1 MKEDIEKKFS
11 QEWEKQSSSV
21 IDKTREGLS
30 DNLDKKFVKRI
41 EFLMKLEEI
50 EWDADDDTFRV
61 IWDNSIQRLSP
72 RILRNFEK
80 TLNEYV
86 DVIDNEILK
95 KLYYLWFTDFALQH
109 IDMQKFKIDKGFA
122 VKLFVDWHID
132 LLMNCEGDFEEELI
146 NWLVEAKEFNAILN
160 NIDIFKN
167 TQYIL
172 NKIIDWWWWT
182 LICENLYKHFDKI
195 NIYETTQRMEKNGV
209 SYKDIYSFIQRYKS
223 YLDKITTNQ

>member
-1 MKEDIEKKFS
+1 MKENIDTNITPKEEKL
-11 QEWEKQSSSV
+11 SSSI
-21 IDKTREGLS
+21 IDKTKEWVS
-30 DNLDKKFVKRI
+30 DTIGAKFIRRI

-50 EWDADDDTFRV
+50 EWDVDDDSAR
-61 IWDNSIQRLSP
+61 IIGSEDILRLSP

-80 TLNEYV
+80 TLNEYA
-86 DVIDNEILK
+86 DVLDNEILK
-95 KLYYLWFTDFALQH
+95 KLYYLWFTDFVLQH
-109 IDMQKFKIDKGFA
+109 IDIQKFKIDKEFT

-132 LLMNCEGDFEEELI
+132 FLMNCEGFFEEELI

-223 YLDKITTNQ
+223 YLDKITTDQ

>member
-1 MKEDIEKKFS
+1 MKENIDTNITPKEEKL
-11 QEWEKQSSSV
+11 SSSI
-21 IDKTREGLS
+21 IDKTKEWVS
-30 DNLDKKFVKRI
+30 DTIGAKFIRRI

-50 EWDADDDTFRV
+50 EWDVDDDSAR
-61 IWDNSIQRLSP
+61 IIGSEDILRLSP
-72 RILRNFEK
+72 KKLRNFES

-132 LLMNCEGDFEEELI
+132 FLMNCEGFFEEELI